1 MKKTF
6 SLRALFSLLLILST
20 ILCVAQP
27 PGGGPPGGRP
37 PGGRPPGGRPPF
49 GGDRQWG
56 QNEGNMP
63 TVRQK
68 KRVREGDTFQV
79 VGVLRDAKTGE
90 YMPYVNVAVL
100 DSVDMELVLSPK

>member
-1 MKKTF
+1 MKKSF
-6 SLRALFSLLLILST
+6 SLRAVFSLLLVFLT

-27 PGGGPPGGRP
+27 PGGGPPPGGRP

-63 TVRQK
+63 TVKPK
-68 KRVREGDTFQV
+68 KKVREGDTFQV
-79 VGVLRDAKTGE
+79 VGVLR
-90 YMPYVNVAVL
+90 
-100 DSVDMELVLSPK
+100 ELSSLA